1 LCVETKGTMKM
12 NSTKRANS
20 RRIVSRRATTPQ
32 DPWLIFHLQLFNY
45 AGGWSQL
52 LLRHQK
58 DYVSR

>member
-1 LCVETKGTMKM
+1 M

-58 DYVSR
+58 DNVSR